1 MIWSVNRCVRESKFA
16 PLFALEYWNFILF
29 ICVLIVFIHFLIQ
42 SNTTIIN
49 KLDYAT
55 GFPAVHYGGDSSSFT
70 FTNTVIW
77 SLFVFLPSRSVI
89 YPRQPPAVSASA
101 SVCSRA
107 LRQKW
112 LLQLLLLLVVS
123 ESCTFNLPR
132 QVPHKLLQQ
141 VHFQQSHE
149 AACFIVMTTMVTIVR
164 QRLFII
170 WNL

>member
-1 MIWSVNRCVRESKFA
+1 MCVNCFYSF
-16 PLFALEYWNFILF
+16 FF
-29 ICVLIVFIHFLIQ
+29 IQ

-55 GFPAVHYGGDSSSFT
+55 GFPAVLYGGDSSSFT

-112 LLQLLLLLVVS
+112 LLQLLLLLLVVS

-132 QVPHKLLQQ
+132 QVPRKLLQQ

-149 AACFIVMTTMVTIVR
+149 AACFIVMTTMVAIVR

-170 WNL
+170 